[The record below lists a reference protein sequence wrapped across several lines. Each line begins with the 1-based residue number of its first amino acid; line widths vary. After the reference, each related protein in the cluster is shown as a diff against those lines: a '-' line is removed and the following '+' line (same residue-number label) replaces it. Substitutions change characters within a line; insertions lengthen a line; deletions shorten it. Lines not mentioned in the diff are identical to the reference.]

1 MKRNYKYNIGDKVFC
16 NDGVSYN
23 LILEQTKGKRG
34 QSAYICQCQNG
45 HVYNKLQEK
54 IHGRC
59 PYCLNMIIERGI
71 NDISTTNPEMFSM
84 LVDKN
89 FGYTHCDTSQENTN
103 FKCPTCKRI
112 INTRP
117 YSVKYKGL
125 SCPNCSDGISYGEK
139 FIANLLDELG
149 INYITQYSVKTAKW
163 CGKFRYDFYLPQ
175 KDTIIEVMG
184 IQHYQDTPFGTYE
197 DIHKNDLEKEKLAR
211 NYVSNYIVVDAR
223 YSTMKYLKQSILRGD
238 VYDVLEL
245 WNSAIYIPWKKIHYK
260 STTSLFK
267 SIIDYYNNQTKDLN
281 KIVEKFHV
289 ARGTVVRYLN
299 NATELGLCDYNG
311 ETILKQT
318 LIDNHKRNTER
329 CSKPVMCIDDGN
341 VFKSA
346 TYCQEIS
353 DEVYGV
359 HLNNVIPTCKGKQ
372 KSCKKKHFKYITR
385 TEFNNIKIN
394 NPERAYGDLF
404 ENLELV

>member
-1 MKRNYKYNIGDKVFC
+1 
-16 NDGVSYN
+16 
-23 LILEQTKGKRG
+23 
-34 QSAYICQCQNG
+34 
-45 HVYNKLQEK
+45 
-54 IHGRC
+54 
-59 PYCLNMIIERGI
+59 
-71 NDISTTNPEMFSM
+71 
-84 LVDKN
+84 
-89 FGYTHCDTSQENTN
+89 
-103 FKCPTCKRI
+103 
-112 INTRP
+112 
-117 YSVKYKGL
+117 
-125 SCPNCSDGISYGEK
+125 
-139 FIANLLDELG
+139 
-149 INYITQYSVKTAKW
+149 
-163 CGKFRYDFYLPQ
+163 
-175 KDTIIEVMG
+175 
-184 IQHYQDTPFGTYE
+184 
-197 DIHKNDLEKEKLAR
+197 
-211 NYVSNYIVVDAR
+211 
-223 YSTMKYLKQSILRGD
+223 
-238 VYDVLEL
+238 
-245 WNSAIYIPWKKIHYK
+245 
-260 STTSLFK
+260 
-267 SIIDYYNNQTKDLN
+267 
-281 KIVEKFHV
+281 VEKFHV